1 MAQTITFQA
10 PSSKQ
15 PSKAFYAHYYDQP
28 GCLVKIRGI
37 LTFVGEDGLVSAIEP
52 ADVNFLTVLGQ
63 MEMAD
68 AQRIDDLMNGGSA
81 SIACSR
87 QEGVA

>member
-1 MAQTITFQA
+1 MQSITFQT
-10 PSSKQ
+10 PRSKQ

-28 GCLVKIRGI
+28 GSLVKIRGI

-68 AQRIDDLMNGGSA
+68 AQRLDDLMHGGA
-81 SIACSR
+81 AAIACSR